1 MQLDNAL
8 CLGAVGRIIHT
19 QVFRLLKEFR
29 GRLPNILREAETG
42 GCTCRADLPCGCGA
56 VRLVKRVRCTETPTS
71 EELLRNPRARSARL
85 RVVEKLA
92 PAGVN

>member
-1 MQLDNAL
+1 
-8 CLGAVGRIIHT
+8 
-19 QVFRLLKEFR
+19 
-29 GRLPNILREAETG
+29 
-42 GCTCRADLPCGCGA
+42 
-56 VRLVKRVRCTETPTS
+56 VRCTETPTS